1 MTSDLALYDVIGVG
15 FGPSN
20 LSLAIALDEAVR
32 RRGGGFRAR
41 FLDRQKS
48 FAWHSGMLLPGS
60 DMQISFLKDLVL
72 LRDPGSRFT
81 FLNYLHQKGRL
92 EAFINQKTFYPSRL
106 EFNDYLLWAADH
118 FADKVSYGEEVVAVE
133 PEDKRGN
140 VAHLAVRSRDASGR
154 ERTRLARNL
163 VLAVGGRPNIPAAFR
178 GLVEDSRIFHS
189 STYLG
194 DISALGLADHP
205 ATRVAVVGG
214 GQSAA
219 EIALDLHKRF
229 AHIGID
235 MIARGFALRPSDNT
249 PFVNEIFNP
258 GHTDFIYGQAPS
270 VRDSI
275 LGEFRNTN
283 YAVVDA
289 DLIQT
294 LYGILYQQR
303 IMGEH
308 RMAILGLRDIEQAST
323 AGPEVA
329 LSIRDNASGAVSG
342 ADYSAVILATGYKR
356 DNGGELLDAVR
367 AYIHETKLERDYRLP
382 AKPEFR
388 PAIYLQGYSEST
400 HGLSDTLLSVLA
412 IRAQEI
418 ASSLLAAADAQQSAA

>member
-1 MTSDLALYDVIGVG
+1 MTSDLTFYDVIGVG

-20 LSLAIALDEAVR
+20 LSLAIALDEAVG
-32 RRGGGFRAR
+32 RRGGSFRAR
-41 FLDRQKS
+41 FLDRQDR

-81 FLNYLHQKGRL
+81 FLNYLHIKGRL

-106 EFNDYLLWAADH
+106 EFNDYLCWAASH
-118 FADKVSYGEEVVAVE
+118 FADQVSYGEEVVAVE
-133 PEDKRGN
+133 PEDKRGT
-140 VAHLAVRSRDASGR
+140 VSRLVVRSRDASGR
-154 ERTRLARNL
+154 ERTRLAGNL
-163 VLAVGGRPNIPAAFR
+163 VLAIGGRPNIPDVFER
-178 GLVEDSRIFHS
+178 LGGNHRVFHS
-189 STYLG
+189 SSYLT
-194 DISALGLADHP
+194 DINALGLADHP
-205 ATRVAVVGG
+205 ATRVAVIGG

-229 AHIGID
+229 SDIGID

-249 PFVNEIFNP
+249 PFANEIFNP
-258 GHTDFIYGQAPS
+258 GHTDFIYRQAPS

-275 LGEFRNTN
+275 IGEFRNTN

-294 LYGILYQQR
+294 LYAILYEQKIAGEKR
-303 IMGEH
+303 LAIMG
-308 RMAILGLRDIEQAST
+308 LREIEQADA
-323 AGPEVA
+323 AGPKVT
-329 LSIRDNASGAVSG
+329 LFIRDNASGTVGRAH
-342 ADYSAVILATGYKR
+342 YSAVILATGYKR
-356 DNGGELLDAVR
+356 DNGGGLLDAVR
-367 AYIHETKLERDYRLP
+367 GYVHETKLERDYRLP
-382 AKPEFR
+382 APPEFR
-388 PAIYLQGYSEST
+388 PAIFLQGYSEST